1 MQLGALPVSSVLMQ
15 AANRDLRR
23 LMRHAEEI
31 EARIDAIDAERRR
44 LLDALQQTHQRIEV
58 VRQVARG
65 VDVGGAGGTVLSG
78 ARLRQ
83 EATRILAE
91 RVGVRT
97 PIHYRDWYD
106 LVIGEGFVVVGKRPL
121 STFLTGASRSSVVKK
136 GDSSGTY
143 LLEPRL
149 LEPLRAQLLELHG
162 ELADVEQVAKSDE
175 RASLHL
181 RQHAVNL
188 KASIRKLERQ
198 IEEGHR
204 AMEYARQATAQI
216 HAA

>member
-1 MQLGALPVSSVLMQ
+1 MALVY
-15 AANRDLRR
+15 
-23 LMRHAEEI
+23 EE
-31 EARIDAIDAERRR
+31 A
-44 LLDALQQTHQRIEV
+44 
-58 VRQVARG
+58 
-65 VDVGGAGGTVLSG
+65 S
-78 ARLRQ
+78 
-83 EATRILAE
+83 RILAE

-136 GDSSGTY
+136 GHSSGTY

-204 AMEYARQATAQI
+204 AMDTHVRQQHRSMLHRAAQESAVGANHADGETSGPTGRPAVERKVRRDPVVRTALPPGTLGQGVDDAVAVMRARARDSPTSAG
-216 HAA
+216 